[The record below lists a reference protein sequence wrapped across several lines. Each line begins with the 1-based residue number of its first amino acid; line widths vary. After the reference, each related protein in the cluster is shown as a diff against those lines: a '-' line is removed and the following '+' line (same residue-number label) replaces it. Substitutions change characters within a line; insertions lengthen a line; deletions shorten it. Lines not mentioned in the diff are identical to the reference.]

1 MNQTQSLLNEIV
13 ENARMGADACA
24 QLLKKTEEIALR
36 RELQQQQSV
45 YEGAIR
51 DAEERLYAGGF
62 KPIPT
67 PMTDRMGVWMGTQM
81 KTLTDRS
88 PSHIAEMTIQGA
100 SMGIIDLTKARN
112 SYPDADSQAQGIAA
126 ALIEKQQQGIDRMK
140 QYLTEAPV
148 K

>member
-1 MNQTQSLLNEIV
+1 MNQTQSLLNGIV

-24 QLLKKTEEIALR
+24 QLLKKTEEIELR

-51 DAEERLYAGGF
+51 DAEERLYANGF
-62 KPIPT
+62 KPVPT
-67 PMTDRMGVWMGTQM
+67 PVADRMGVWMGTQM